1 MNFGTNFPHFF
12 RFFRFPKNN
21 RPRKQIW
28 HGSNINGDK
37 SIESFCG
44 TWESPT
50 ADKSGMVGSLSY
62 RRLIHNEKVSCR
74 EELIVLCIETIPR
87 EEVQDVAANVAP
99 TN

>member
-1 MNFGTNFPHFF
+1 MIFSLILYIFF
-12 RFFRFPKNN
+12 IFQKNN